1 VTAEGQQARLVAGD
15 ERLEGS
21 LVPAP
26 NEHDEPLVRLQSE
39 QRRASVKAGGAGV
52 LEG

>member
-1 VTAEGQQARLVAGD
+1 MAAEGQQARLVAGD

-21 LVPAP
+21 LIPAP
-26 NEHDEPLVRLQSE
+26 DERDEPLVGLQSE

-52 LEG
+52 L